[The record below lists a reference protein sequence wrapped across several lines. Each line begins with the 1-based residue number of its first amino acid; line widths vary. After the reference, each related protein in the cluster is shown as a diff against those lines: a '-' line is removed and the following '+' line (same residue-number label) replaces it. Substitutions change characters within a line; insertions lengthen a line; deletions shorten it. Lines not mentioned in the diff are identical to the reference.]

1 MKKAERIAVA
11 GATGMVG
18 KAFLNLLEEHFF
30 PEANVDL
37 LASKKSQGKKVSF
50 RGKNLFIKNL
60 EEFDFSD
67 TDLALFSAG
76 ASVSAEFAP
85 KAVSQGCVVVDNS
98 SCFRYQ
104 ETVPLIVPEVNGY
117 LLENYDLPN
126 IIANPNCSTIQMLV
140 ALKPIHDTFKIKRID
155 ITTLQ
160 AVSGTGKKATE
171 ELLSQLSS
179 YKGDNNFE
187 EIIYPKQIANNVLPQ
202 CDEFEENRYTKEENK
217 LLKET
222 HKILDPNIQVTATC
236 VRVPVMNGHSESIH
250 IETEKPVDEN
260 DVVQLLH
267 NSAGIK
273 LHYGTDSM
281 DYPTAATDADG
292 DYLVH
297 VGRLRKDLWSENR
310 INLWVVAD
318 NLLKGA
324 ALNSLQIAKL
334 LFK

>member
-1 MKKAERIAVA
+1 MRKAKRIAIA

-18 KAFLNLLEEHFF
+18 NAFMSLLKEDFF
-30 PEANVDL
+30 PNAEVDL
-37 LASKKSQGKKVSF
+37 LASKKSKGILLNF
-50 RGKNLFIKNL
+50 RDQELMVQDL
-60 EEFDFSD
+60 AEYDFSN

-76 ASVSAEFAP
+76 ADVSAQFAP

-98 SCFRYQ
+98 SCFRY
-104 ETVPLIVPEVNGY
+104 EDSVPLVVPEVNGNE
-117 LLENYDLPN
+117 LLNYKLPN

-140 ALKPIHDTFKIKRID
+140 ALKPIHDEFIIKRID

-160 AVSGTGKKATE
+160 AVSGTGKKATD
-171 ELLSQLSS
+171 ELLNQLTS
-179 YKGDNNFE
+179 YKGGNKFQKNV
-187 EIIYPKQIANNVLPQ
+187 YPKQIANNALPQ
-202 CDEFEENRYTKEENK
+202 CDIFEDNRYTKEENK

-222 HKILDPNIQVTATC
+222 HKILDSNIQVAATC

-250 IETEKPVDEN
+250 IQTERPLTEQAVADALMKAE
-260 DVVQLLH
+260 
-267 NSAGIK
+267 GIK
-273 LHYGTDSM
+273 LHYGNESE

-292 DYLVH
+292 DNLVH

-324 ALNSLQIAKL
+324 ALNSIQIAQII
-334 LFK
+334 FD